1 MINAEYIEHYNKGRQ
16 DATRE
21 IFEEIEL
28 WLAFDGDIRIITA
41 EKFAELKKKHRG
53 ITYDVQR

>member
-41 EKFAELKKKHRG
+41 EKFAELKKKHE
-53 ITYDVQR
+53 V